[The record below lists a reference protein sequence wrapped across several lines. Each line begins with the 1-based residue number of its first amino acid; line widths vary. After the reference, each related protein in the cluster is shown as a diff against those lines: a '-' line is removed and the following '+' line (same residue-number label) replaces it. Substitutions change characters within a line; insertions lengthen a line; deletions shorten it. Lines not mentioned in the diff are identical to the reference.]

1 MRSLSFANNINNTND
16 DDDDDGSTPFR
27 GRKGSDMKYSS
38 ISPSERSRPRVP
50 SAKTISNQCFPPVES
65 STSSSSS
72 PESLLVDNSSD
83 SYSEDG
89 EKADGEEYVLDA
101 NNASPDSKAIMDEV
115 QQIYEASPIPK
126 SYLNSPKKKSPMISS
141 PNAGKPKI
149 SLHPTCR
156 QQSNNKYD
164 VNSKKKK
171 HMEASSLLEK
181 AKQKQPSRN
190 RRGGPQ
196 NIARS
201 RARNNTGSSSTTT
214 TSFAATKA
222 AYGGNG
228 GSSRRAS
235 LSSADAFSSFTKGNN
250 RNSRTN
256 NTKLDRRYSTAP
268 NHGSLEWDDTNVRST
283 KASKK
288 PVPLAVQRERQQ
300 RNQRLKE
307 AKNASSGE
315 VDGRRNLDKRTA
327 RLRYGDAFK
336 LDIMQHRQRLQYLNN
351 GSNHSDKACGQI
363 QDRGQNGVSIAVR
376 KRPIFDYE
384 IDRGDYDI
392 VSIDNTN
399 EPSHDVAIIHNAVM
413 VSIYLF
419 CESFSNFAEL
429 MYVQKLTQLFAS
441 LTYIKL
447 IDSLLICSMQI

>member
-1 MRSLSFANNINNTND
+1 MDASDLLSKHARGRGMRSLSSANNINNNTE

-27 GRKGSDMKYSS
+27 GRIGSEMKYSS
-38 ISPSERSRPRVP
+38 ISPSERGRPRVP
-50 SAKTISNQCFPPVES
+50 SAKTISNQCFPPMES
-65 STSSSSS
+65 STSSSS
-72 PESLLVDNSSD
+72 PESLLVDNASD

-89 EKADGEEYVLDA
+89 EEEAEEEYELDA
-101 NNASPDSKAIMDEV
+101 NNASPDSKAIMEEV

-126 SYLNSPKKKSPMISS
+126 SYLNSPQKKSPMISS

-149 SLHPTCR
+149 SLHPSR
-156 QQSNNKYD
+156 QQNNTNHSF
-164 VNSKKKK
+164 VKKKD
-171 HMEASSLLEK
+171 MEASSLL
-181 AKQKQPSRN
+181 ARTKQKQPSIN

-196 NIARS
+196 NNKGARS
-201 RARNNTGSSSTTT
+201 RTHNNTGSSSTTT

-222 AYGGNG
+222 VY

-235 LSSADAFSSFTKGNN
+235 LSSADALSSFSKGID
-250 RNSRTN
+250 SKTN
-256 NTKLDRRYSTAP
+256 NTKSNRRNSTAP
-268 NHGSLEWDDTNVRST
+268 NHGSLEWEDNTTRST
-283 KASKK
+283 KTSKK

-300 RNQRLKE
+300 RNERLKE
-307 AKNASSGE
+307 AKNAKSSGE

-336 LDIMQHRQRLQYLNN
+336 SDIMQHRQRLRYLNN
-351 GSNHSDKACGQI
+351 GSNHSDKVGSQI

-399 EPSHDVAIIHNAVM
+399 EPSHDVAIIHNAAM
-413 VSIYLF
+413 VSIL
-419 CESFSNFAEL
+419 
-429 MYVQKLTQLFAS
+429 
-441 LTYIKL
+441 
-447 IDSLLICSMQI
+447 

>member
-1 MRSLSFANNINNTND
+1 MMDASDLLSKHARGRGMRSLCSANNINNNTED
-16 DDDDDGSTPFR
+16 DGDDGSTPFR
-27 GRKGSDMKYSS
+27 GRIGSEMKYSS
-38 ISPSERSRPRVP
+38 ISPSERGRPRVP
-50 SAKTISNQCFPPVES
+50 SAKTISNQCFPPMES
-65 STSSSSS
+65 STSSSS
-72 PESLLVDNSSD
+72 PESLLVDNASD

-89 EKADGEEYVLDA
+89 EEEAEEEYELDA
-101 NNASPDSKAIMDEV
+101 NNTSPDSKAIMEEV

-126 SYLNSPKKKSPMISS
+126 SYLNSPQKKSPMISS

-149 SLHPTCR
+149 SLHPSR
-156 QQSNNKYD
+156 QQNNTNHSF
-164 VNSKKKK
+164 VKKKD
-171 HMEASSLLEK
+171 MEASSLL
-181 AKQKQPSRN
+181 ARTKQKQPSIN

-196 NIARS
+196 NNKGARS
-201 RARNNTGSSSTTT
+201 RTHNNTVSSSTTT

-222 AYGGNG
+222 VY

-235 LSSADAFSSFTKGNN
+235 LSSADALSSFSKGID
-250 RNSRTN
+250 SKTN
-256 NTKLDRRYSTAP
+256 NTKSNRRNSTAP
-268 NHGSLEWDDTNVRST
+268 NHGSLEWEDNTTRST

-300 RNQRLKE
+300 RNERLKE
-307 AKNASSGE
+307 AKTGE

-336 LDIMQHRQRLQYLNN
+336 SDIMHHRKRLRYLNN
-351 GSNHSDKACGQI
+351 GSNHSEKVGSSI

-413 VSIYLF
+413 VSIL
-419 CESFSNFAEL
+419 
-429 MYVQKLTQLFAS
+429 
-441 LTYIKL
+441 
-447 IDSLLICSMQI
+447 